1 MTAWARWESGCG
13 TTAARHLRWRWPC
26 SSAAQPCSTALRHIK
41 SAWQVLWLPG
51 SSTSLRN
58 IFFPAATE
66 RPCCCDYGFG
76 SVCCVGVDGVVG
88 GPSADSGAEPTLNDR
103 ERGRY
108 VLAGTGTILRGAV
121 FMHSHVLFLGL
132 VSLAVLAV
140 AGWIFRSRV
149 LRYKVSVRDS
159 ELRTSSHRA
168 PRPKRAKK
176 VEGTASEPPPPQVTA
191 RPSPQSQTPRALPQ
205 GEKVQFT

>member
-58 IFFPAATE
+58 FFFPAATE

-108 VLAGTGTILRGAV
+108 VLAGTGTILRGGVYAQPRT
-121 FMHSHVLFLGL
+121 FPWAGIAGGISGRGMDFSQQGPSIQ
-132 VSLAVLAV
+132 SLCQ
-140 AGWIFRSRV
+140 G
-149 LRYKVSVRDS
+149 
-159 ELRTSSHRA
+159 RA
-168 PRPKRAKK
+168 
-176 VEGTASEPPPPQVTA
+176 
-191 RPSPQSQTPRALPQ
+191 
-205 GEKVQFT
+205 